1 MKKIFNKYKEIIIY
15 IIFGILTTFVSW
27 GSYAVFVN
35 SFLFSVAVANV
46 ISWICSVAFAY
57 VTNKIWVFESKS
69 WKLKT
74 VIKEAVAFVSSRAIT
89 GVIEIF
95 GVPLLVSTGFDNL
108 FLKLAREYNISMKF
122 FYTEGIYSK
131 IAFAVIIIVL
141 NYVFSKLFV
150 FQTKKSE
157 SEV

>member
-1 MKKIFNKYKEIIIY
+1 MKELILKYKEIIIY

-27 GSYAVFVN
+27 GTYAVFVN
-35 SFLFSVAVANV
+35 VFLFSIAVANV
-46 ISWICSVAFAY
+46 LSWICSVLFAY
-57 VTNKIWVFESKS
+57 ITNKIWVFQSKS

-74 VIKEAVAFVSSRAIT
+74 VVREGAAFVSSRAIT
-89 GVIEIF
+89 GAIEIL
-95 GVPLLVSTGFDNL
+95 GVPLLAHTGFDNL
-108 FLKLAREYNISMKF
+108 FIKFAKEYDVTITF

-150 FQTKKSE
+150 FKKEKIE
-157 SEV
+157 SN

>member
-1 MKKIFNKYKEIIIY
+1 MKKLFYKYKEIIVY

-27 GSYAVFVN
+27 GSYAIFVN

-74 VIKEAVAFVSSRAIT
+74 EAAAFVSSRAIT

-122 FYTEGIYSK
+122 FHTEGIYSK

>member
-1 MKKIFNKYKEIIIY
+1 MKKLFYKYKEIIVY

-27 GSYAVFVN
+27 GSYAIFVN

-57 VTNKIWVFESKS
+57 FTNKIWVFESKS

-74 VIKEAVAFVSSRAIT
+74 VIKEATAFVSSRAIT

-122 FYTEGIYSK
+122 FHTEGIYSK
-131 IAFAVIIIVL
+131 IAFAVIIIIL